1 MWWRRARGER
11 RPPPPPA
18 AGTFVGREQEL
29 DRLRTFLTAAATGT
43 AAIVLVEG
51 IVGIGKEALLDEA
64 RSRTEQQL
72 PEAKFIRVYCYEATG
87 SQDPF
92 GPLAEV
98 LQVLAQEQKRDL
110 ARDALSIIKEYGPDL
125 LELVPV
131 LGSSLSTAARIGG
144 GIVG

>member
-51 IVGIGKEALLDEA
+51 IVGRVLSREDSEIQARWESLPLQFERTLIALASQHRPLVLVIQDAQWIDGK
-64 RSRTEQQL
+64 S
-72 PEAKFIRVYCYEATG
+72 V
-87 SQDPF
+87 
-92 GPLAEV
+92 EV
-98 LQVLAQEQKRDL
+98 LHRL
-110 ARDALSIIKEYGPDL
+110 ARHHEQGGAPIAVL
-125 LELVPV
+125 LELAPV
-131 LGSSLSTAARIGG
+131 AD
-144 GIVG
+144 